1 MALEDI
7 MAGELATVQEEGD
20 IVDVPGL
27 VVGESDMVQGEG
39 GIGDRM
45 MR

>member
-7 MAGELATVQEEGD
+7 MAGELTTVREGD

-27 VVGESDMVQGEG
+27 VVGESDMVEGEG
-39 GIGDRM
+39 GIGDLM